1 MNPLITPDAAEAVT
15 LAHLPTLGTEEIP
28 LAEAHGRVLASELCA
43 DRPLPPYNRVMMD
56 GICFRNADLDETR
69 ALTIAGDHAAGAPP
83 PDPLAPGHCW
93 EVMTGACLPADC
105 DTVLPYEEITRQDSS
120 VSFSRETAVQGRF
133 IHQEGSDH
141 AGGDLLVPINAL
153 IDSRVAAVAATV
165 GATTLKVLK
174 RPRVAIFTTGDEVV
188 EPAAS
193 PAPHQV
199 RQSNSASLRAAL
211 AVLGAELIH
220 HQHLPDDPGA
230 TTSAVQEHLDSDLLL
245 LCGGIS
251 RGKYD
256 FVRPVIDSL
265 LGSPAFH
272 GVAQRPGKPLAF
284 WPGLPPVFAL
294 PGNPMSVQVTFHRYV
309 RPFLEAL
316 QNQSPVVRM
325 VSLSSEIRFDPPFA
339 WSLPVKLRQEGS
351 SLMADPS
358 PLSNS
363 GDFASAIESD
373 GFIELPGNQGTF
385 PPGSLA
391 PFRPWL

>member
-1 MNPLITPDAAEAVT
+1 MNPLITPDAAEAVI
-15 LAHLPTLGTEEIP
+15 LAHLPVLGTEEIP
-28 LAEAHGRVLASELCA
+28 LEEAHGRILAGKLHA

-56 GICFRNADLDETR
+56 GICFRKADLTETPV
-69 ALTIAGDHAAGAPP
+69 LTIAGDHAAGSPP

-93 EVMTGACLPADC
+93 EVMTGACLPSDC
-105 DTVLPYEEITRQDSS
+105 DTVLPYEEITRQDRC
-120 VSFSRETAVQGRF
+120 VSFPPEAAVQGRF
-133 IHQEGSDH
+133 IHQKSSDH
-141 AGGDLLVPINAL
+141 ASGDLLVPLHAPV
-153 IDSRVAAVAATV
+153 DSRVAAVAATV
-165 GATTLKVLK
+165 GATTLQVLK

-188 EPAAS
+188 EPATA

-211 AVLGAELIH
+211 AVLGAELID

-230 TTSAVQEHLDSDLLL
+230 TTSAVREHLDADLLL

-251 RGKYD
+251 KGKYD

-265 LGSPAFH
+265 LGSPSFH

-284 WPGLPPVFAL
+284 WAGLPPVFAL

-316 QNQSPVVRM
+316 QNQSTVVRT
-325 VSLSSEIRFDPPFA
+325 VSLASEIRFDPPFA
-339 WSLPVKLRQEGS
+339 WSLPAKLRQEGAT
-351 SLMADPS
+351 LLADPA

-373 GFIELPGNQGTF
+373 GFIELPGDQSAF
-385 PPGSLA
+385 PSGSLV

>member
-1 MNPLITPDAAEAVT
+1 MNPLITPDAAEAAA
-15 LAHLPTLGTEEIP
+15 LANLPVLGTEEIP
-28 LAEAHGRVLASELCA
+28 LEEAHGRVLAIELHA
-43 DRPLPPYNRVMMD
+43 DRPLPPYDRVMMD
-56 GICFRNADLDETR
+56 GICFRKGDLDETPM
-69 ALTIAGDHAAGAPP
+69 LMIAGVHAAGAPP
-83 PDPLAPGHCW
+83 PEALPAGHCW
-93 EVMTGACLPADC
+93 EVMTGACLPSDC
-105 DTVLPYEEITRQDSS
+105 DTVLPYEEVTRQGN
-120 VSFSRETAVQGRF
+120 SFNFSTGTALPGRF
-133 IHQEGSDH
+133 IHQTGSDH
-141 AGGDLLVPINAL
+141 ASGDLLVPIHSF

-188 EPAAS
+188 EPATA

-211 AVLGAELIH
+211 AALGAELIH
-220 HQHLPDDPGA
+220 QEHLPDDPVA
-230 TTSAVQEHLDSDLLL
+230 TTSAVRKHLESDLLL

-251 RGKYD
+251 KGKYD

-265 LGSPAFH
+265 LGDPTFH

-284 WPGLPPVFAL
+284 WSGLPPVFAL

-316 QNQSPVVRM
+316 QKQSSIVRT
-325 VSLSSEIRFDPPFA
+325 VSLASEIQFDPPFA
-339 WSLPVKLRQEGS
+339 WSLPVNLRQEGS
-351 SLMADPS
+351 TTVADPT

-363 GDFASAIESD
+363 GDFASALGSD
-373 GFIELPGNQGTF
+373 GFIELPGDQTSF

-391 PFRPWL
+391 SFRPWL